1 MRPGGWITF
10 ILLPFY
16 VAAHSKDGAVRRG
29 LAGQRRRCGGA
40 QGALELLQ
48 RGENGPGAGGGGAAQ
63 RGDQSQSFIYVSH
76 KFISHCLLVLVAA
89 DTMRA
94 VILAICLSAASAF
107 MGAPVAHRAAGKSSM
122 SMVTKSPAEVGNQGG
137 MDQLGITS
145 PIGYWDPWGFNTSP
159 EKFYRYRQV
168 ELKHG
173 RIAQAAMLGLLVQEN
188 FRFPGAIDLEGTQFA
203 DIPNGL
209 AALPAVPGFGWVQ
222 IVFLVGVLEAGPF
235 RQTPDKPIGD
245 FGVKYFGVKY
255 PDGDIKADKLNKEI
269 NNGRLA
275 MMGFLGAIV
284 EDKITGS
291 FLPVGIPGV
300 DFTPGA

>member
-1 MRPGGWITF
+1 MRT
-10 ILLPFY
+10 
-16 VAAHSKDGAVRRG
+16 
-29 LAGQRRRCGGA
+29 
-40 QGALELLQ
+40 
-48 RGENGPGAGGGGAAQ
+48 
-63 RGDQSQSFIYVSH
+63 
-76 KFISHCLLVLVAA
+76 
-89 DTMRA
+89 
-94 VILAICLSAASAF
+94 VILAICLGAASAF

-122 SMVTKSPAEVGNQGG
+122 SMVAKSPAEVGNQGG
-137 MDQLGITS
+137 MDELGITS

-245 FGVKYFGVKY
+245 FGLKYFGVKY
-255 PDGDIKADKLNKEI
+255 PDGDIKADKLNKEL

>member
-1 MRPGGWITF
+1 M
-10 ILLPFY
+10 
-16 VAAHSKDGAVRRG
+16 VA
-29 LAGQRRRCGGA
+29 
-40 QGALELLQ
+40 
-48 RGENGPGAGGGGAAQ
+48 
-63 RGDQSQSFIYVSH
+63 
-76 KFISHCLLVLVAA
+76 
-89 DTMRA
+89 
-94 VILAICLSAASAF
+94 
-107 MGAPVAHRAAGKSSM
+107 
-122 SMVTKSPAEVGNQGG
+122 KSPAEVGKQAG
-137 MDQLGITS
+137 MSNPEDLGITS
-145 PIGYWDPWGFNTSP
+145 PIGYWDPWGFNTGP

-188 FRFPGAIDLEGTQFA
+188 FRFPGAIDLAGTKFE

-209 AALPAVPGFGWVQ
+209 AAIQAVPGFGWVQ

-235 RQTPDKPIGD
+235 RQTDDKPIGD
-245 FGVKYFGVKY
+245 FGLKYFGVKY
-255 PDGDIKADKLNKEI
+255 EDGDIKADKLNKEL

-275 MMGFLGAIV
+275 MLGFLGAIV